1 MLSSLLIK
9 IIHNKLTGGRSQ
21 YISITQMSE
30 LLGHFPVNCCPRKVY
45 NKGVR
50 YREKLP
56 PIWEMLMTNHE
67 VIHIA
72 VAPPANLDANLVR
85 SVATVINKSPSQTHL
100 LLAGEVPKV
109 IAHYD
114 SIQVAESIIQNLR
127 NLGLVAIACRDSELR
142 QFPQTFKAQ
151 TLEFREKE
159 VLFRDSAGREKS
171 IAENNVFLVLVGR
184 IEPSVEVETT
194 KQKTKFSLPRT
205 LLMGGIPTWRR
216 VDEKTTTHSI
226 QAECFARLYERKS
239 PDPSVDIL
247 QHHMN
252 YSFLGTKIAASS
264 FTNFGTFVLGL
275 RKVLPQAIFD
285 NRLAKPSVLT
295 TSSSRVWED
304 IEINC
309 KLIYLFHVVTSGLD
323 SCT

>member
-1 MLSSLLIK
+1 
-9 IIHNKLTGGRSQ
+9 
-21 YISITQMSE
+21 
-30 LLGHFPVNCCPRKVY
+30 
-45 NKGVR
+45 
-50 YREKLP
+50 
-56 PIWEMLMTNHE
+56 MTDYE
-67 VIHIA
+67 VIYIA

-85 SVATVINKSPSQTHL
+85 SVATVISKSPSHTRL

-114 SIQVAESIIQNLR
+114 STQVAESIIRNLR

-159 VLFRDSAGREKS
+159 VLFRDIAGREKR

-184 IEPSVEVETT
+184 IETSVEVETT

-205 LLMGGIPTWRR
+205 LLMGGIPIWRR
-216 VDEKTTTHSI
+216 VDQKTTTHSI
-226 QAECFARLYERKS
+226 QAESFARLYERKS

-252 YSFLGTKIAASS
+252 YSFLGAKVAASS
-264 FTNFGTFVLGL
+264 FTNFGTVVLRL
-275 RKVLPQAIFD
+275 REVFPQAIFD

-295 TSSSRVWED
+295 TSPNRVWEG

-309 KLIYLFHVVTSGLD
+309 KLIYLLHAATTGRLGNP
-323 SCT
+323 

>member
-1 MLSSLLIK
+1 M
-9 IIHNKLTGGRSQ
+9 
-21 YISITQMSE
+21 
-30 LLGHFPVNCCPRKVY
+30 NCCPRKVY

-56 PIWEMLMTNHE
+56 PILEMLMTDYE
-67 VIHIA
+67 VIHIV
-72 VAPPANLDANLVR
+72 VAPPANLDTNLVR
-85 SVATVINKSPSQTHL
+85 SVATAIKKDPFQTRL

-114 SIQVAESIIQNLR
+114 NIQIAESIIQNLR
-127 NLGLVAIACRDSELR
+127 NLGLVVIACRDSELR

-159 VLFRDSAGREKS
+159 VLFRDSASREKR
-171 IAENNVFLVLVGR
+171 IAENNIFLVLVGR
-184 IEPSVEVETT
+184 IETSVEVETT
-194 KQKTKFSLPRT
+194 KQQTKFSLTKT
-205 LLMGGIPTWRR
+205 LVMGGIPIWER
-216 VDEKTTTHSI
+216 VDEKTTTHST

-252 YSFLGTKIAASS
+252 YSFLGAKVAASS
-264 FTNFGTFVLGL
+264 FTNFGTVILGL
-275 RKVLPQAIFD
+275 REVFPQAIFD

-309 KLIYLFHVVTSGLD
+309 KLIYLFHVVTSSQLGNP
-323 SCT
+323 